1 MTCRWGFLMHAKQP
15 RLAALALGLVA
26 LFASADVH
34 AQRRMDEAAYNQ
46 AVQGLSAA
54 EPDARIAAV
63 EAIAHGGW
71 RFRRQAAPHL
81 RRLIR
86 HDPDWR
92 VRASSGRAIGRLSLR
107 EAVPDLVRA
116 LRDTQVDVRIVAA
129 AALWRLPDAAAVP
142 ALLDLLN
149 DADPTARQWG
159 ALALG
164 VTGDTRA
171 TAALLGLLD
180 DTAPAVRLDA
190 LRSLARIA
198 DPAAQERL
206 VAFIVDVN
214 RAEDERLEAV
224 NALASLR
231 GPEKM
236 NALIRLLDDA
246 NANIRLHVVNALG
259 QVGDALVIPTLRRR
273 RSAESVPAVR
283 TAVDEAIAAIEERAR
298 ERAAEAAAAGN

>member
-1 MTCRWGFLMHAKQP
+1 MHARKS
-15 RLAALALGLVA
+15 RLVALALGLSA
-26 LFASADVH
+26 LFVSVGAE
-34 AQRRMDEAAYNQ
+34 AQRRMDEPAYNE
-46 AVQGLSAA
+46 AVQALSAA
-54 EPDARIAAV
+54 DADARIAAV
-63 EAIAHGGW
+63 EAIARGGW

-116 LRDTQVDVRIVAA
+116 LRDPQVDVRIVAA

-171 TAALLGLLD
+171 TEALLRLMD
-180 DTAPAVRLDA
+180 DPAPAVRLDA
-190 LRSLARIA
+190 LRSLGRVA
-198 DPAAQERL
+198 DPAALERL

-214 RAEDERLEAV
+214 RPEDERLEAI

-231 GPEKM
+231 GPDKM

-246 NANIRLHVVNALG
+246 NTNVRLHVVNALG
-259 QVGDALVIPTLRRR
+259 QVGDALTVPTLRRR
-273 RSAESVPAVR
+273 RGSETVPAIR
-283 TAVDEAIAAIEERAR
+283 TAIDEAITAIEERAR
-298 ERAAEAAAAGN
+298 ERAAEAAAGN